1 MRQLKY
7 NEEQYKKATR
17 SKSSK
22 GLILT
27 EIKLNGKI
35 YALHLAD
42 VLIEKAQQ
50 IVLLLI
56 RYWSGSSNCFP
67 SLQPISDRQYVSSS
81 EVGCIKVV
89 LHWRGPSHGVPVPLF
104 PWNKLLCSLLLRVK
118 ISISH
123 FPKNCL
129 CLPVSFTFR
138 PLFPCSPEMITPV
151 PMFSQTPARAS
162 FTLSTIFTN
171 LFISSTC
178 MYNMRKGSKLHF
190 LT

>member
-56 RYWSGSSNCFP
+56 RY
-67 SLQPISDRQYVSSS
+67 
-81 EVGCIKVV
+81 
-89 LHWRGPSHGVPVPLF
+89 
-104 PWNKLLCSLLLRVK
+104 
-118 ISISH
+118 
-123 FPKNCL
+123 
-129 CLPVSFTFR
+129 
-138 PLFPCSPEMITPV
+138 
-151 PMFSQTPARAS
+151 
-162 FTLSTIFTN
+162 
-171 LFISSTC
+171 
-178 MYNMRKGSKLHF
+178 
-190 LT
+190 